1 MGITPKNHYRN
12 SDFNNQEITDV
23 KNIQINEDAQSSN
36 HAVRKSQTE
45 SISAQAAQ
53 DILVALSQDAT
64 NDTAFTSSSMVGF
77 LSGKQD
83 NMSIHPDS
91 ASYLEIVDG
100 IKIRAK
106 QLLIQSVIVDETNST
121 LSDYITNVSPDNQEG
136 DVIIL
141 TQATDNQQ
149 RSWIKTGDSSQGVG
163 GYTRLQ
169 TDYNIVS
176 IRAMFSSGVYLSYD
190 SANGQFGL
198 VLGNNVG
205 EVGAHTVPVD
215 GTLFNVVNGS
225 SVLQLMQN
233 LETYISNV
241 DTAATGGQATVNTR
255 LTSLVGVSGNNLGT
269 FNESL
274 FSDNL
279 SVKQILQESETLHKN
294 ATTDRTAIRGE
305 FGSADTTLQNNI
317 NSETTRATNAE
328 NTLSTSLG
336 AEVTNRTN
344 ADTTLQNNIN
354 SETTRATT
362 SENALDGRLDIVE
375 GGDATV
381 GSIAKAEKDAKDYA
395 GVIVGSEA
403 NTRGIAD
410 NALQLQIDAISS
422 AFLYKGYIDSN
433 GRVQHIDTLHANHNL
448 LFENVSL
455 SNGDFYKVNAS
466 LTITFSDN
474 TTVEV
479 EPGDGLLGITSKSS
493 GNVTAADIH
502 KTDNTESADILREGM
517 LDNTTITKT
526 AGIVKVVGDSIGR
539 TQLSPD
545 VETDI
550 DNKVL
555 KAGDTMTGALFIDK
569 TVVGGTGYVGGYDY
583 AAYIKQNSVD
593 TASLTNTQRALLVEN
608 LIYTNG
614 SGNPFDLD
622 YANAVTAASHYKGS
636 SNSMS
641 LAIVGGNFEANV
653 DNNSAAIYATGIYGL
668 ATSDQLGVNAGGTFV
683 AQNAVTSNLGI
694 FAFSDTAGASQNRAA
709 YFALSTDA
717 IDFDSYRVAR
727 VTNPLPVQDAAV
739 IIDDYTGV
747 KHAAYINGKV
757 EIGGTSAKLI
767 IPGASA
773 DNEAVNLGDV
783 KAKEFEQTSVSVV
796 AGGDVVIN
804 HQLGSNKINPILF
817 LSDELVTSSFKIE
830 RTSVNSIKIYNNTAS
845 DVTGLEVY
853 VTRLSI

>member
-1 MGITPKNHYRN
+1 MGITPLNHYRN

-23 KNIQINEDAQSSN
+23 KNIQINEDAQSSD
-36 HAVRKSQTE
+36 HAVRKSQAE

-100 IKIRAK
+100 VKIRAK

-121 LSDYITNVSPDNQEG
+121 LTDYITNVSPNNQEG
-136 DVIIL
+136 DVVIL

-149 RSWIKTGDSSQGVG
+149 RSWIKTSSTSQGVD

-169 TDYNIVS
+169 TDYNVVS
-176 IRAMFSSGVYLSYD
+176 IRAMFSNGAYLSYD

-198 VLGNNVG
+198 VLGNNNG
-205 EVGAHTVPVD
+205 ELGAHTVPVD
-215 GTLFNVVNGS
+215 GTQFNVVNGS

-233 LETYISNV
+233 LETYITNV

-255 LTSLVGVSGNNLGT
+255 LTNLVGVSGNNLGT

-294 ATTDRTAIRGE
+294 ATTDRAAIRSE
-305 FGSADTTLQNNI
+305 FGSADTTLQNNL
-317 NSETTRATNAE
+317 NSEITRATNAE
-328 NTLSTSLG
+328 NALSTSLG
-336 AEVTNRTN
+336 IEVTNRTN
-344 ADTTLQNNIN
+344 ADTTLQNNLN
-354 SETTRATT
+354 SEITRATNA
-362 SENALDGRLDIVE
+362 ENALDSRLDIVE
-375 GGDATV
+375 GNSGVV
-381 GSIAKAEKDAKDYA
+381 GSIAH
-395 GVIVGSEA
+395 GVQESKNYTDNKITIEA
-403 NTRGIAD
+403 QSRASAD
-410 NALQLQIDAISS
+410 NNLQLQIDALQG
-422 AFLYKGYIDSN
+422 AFQYKGYVGSD
-433 GRVQHIDTLHANHNL
+433 GRIQHVDTLNGNHNQV
-448 LFENVSL
+448 FENATFTE
-455 SNGDFYKVNAS
+455 GEFYKMNAD
-466 LTITFSDN
+466 LTFTFSDN
-474 TTVEV
+474 STLSVNT
-479 EPGDGLLGITSKSS
+479 GDGLIVINT
-493 GNVTAADIH
+493 VTAGNAKDSDFH
-502 KTDNTESADILREGM
+502 KGDNTENADIIREGM
-517 LDNTTITKT
+517 LDDTTITKT
-526 AGIVKVVGDSIGR
+526 AGVVKVIDDSIGR
-539 TQLSPD
+539 TQLSSS

-569 TVVGGTGYVGGYDY
+569 TVVGGTGYSGGYDY
-583 AAYIKQNSVD
+583 AAYVKQNSVD

-614 SGNPFDLD
+614 SGNPLDLD
-622 YANAVTAASHYKGS
+622 YANAVTSASHYKGS
-636 SNSMS
+636 SNTMS

-653 DNNSAAIYATGIYGL
+653 DSSSAAIYATGIYGM

-727 VTNPLPVQDAAV
+727 VANPLPVQDAAV
-739 IIDDYTGV
+739 IIDDYTGN

-767 IPGASA
+767 IPGAT
-773 DNEAVNLGDV
+773 VLIT
-783 KAKEFEQTSVSVV
+783 K
-796 AGGDVVIN
+796 
-804 HQLGSNKINPILF
+804 
-817 LSDELVTSSFKIE
+817 
-830 RTSVNSIKIYNNTAS
+830 
-845 DVTGLEVY
+845 
-853 VTRLSI
+853 RLT